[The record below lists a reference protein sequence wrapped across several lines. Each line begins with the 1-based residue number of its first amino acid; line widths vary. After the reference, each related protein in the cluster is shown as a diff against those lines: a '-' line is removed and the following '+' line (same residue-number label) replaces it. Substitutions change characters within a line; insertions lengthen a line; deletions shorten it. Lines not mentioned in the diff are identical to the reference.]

1 MEVCSEEID
10 NVASSNYF
18 CKCHVIFAISLKSQ
32 TAKIMQVD
40 MNLNCH

>member
-1 MEVCSEEID
+1 MKYAQRKLIMLP
-10 NVASSNYF
+10 APIIF